1 MNNKIS
7 VFGSSSA
14 RSFESLFPN
23 TFVFPTSTAKGLNN
37 PNSQS
42 KVNKNIYCKIKSLQ
56 KSSNVIFFFGAV
68 DLNFVTNYKYN
79 LIDKFNCEKYIIKSA
94 NHYIN
99 FIKKNTNHLNIFI
112 CEVPISHVIDKNLI
126 KILKFYENQREDIWI
141 ESKLTK
147 VILHEIR
154 NKHILLFNKELEKLC
169 DINDFKLLKINKYF
183 KNSAGDFK
191 IPSKYIRKDE
201 LDHHLKNNISELY
214 LKSLNDLFFKV

>member
-14 RSFESLFPN
+14 RSFKSLFPN
-23 TFVFPTSTAKGLNN
+23 TFVFSASTAKGLNN

-42 KVNKNIYCKIKSLQ
+42 KVNKKICSKLKSLQ
-56 KSSNVIFFFGAV
+56 KGSNVIFFFGAV
-68 DLNFVTNYKYN
+68 DLNFITNYKYN

-99 FIKKNTNHLNIFI
+99 FIKKNTKHLNIFI
-112 CEVPISHVIDKNLI
+112 CEVPISHITDEKLI
-126 KILKFYENQREDIWI
+126 KIIKFNEKDIWI

-147 VILHEIR
+147 VIPHEIR

-183 KNSAGDFK
+183 KNSAGVFK

-214 LKSLNDLFFKV
+214 LKSLKDL